1 MITESLNLSKV
12 GAYQAKKSKQIIP
25 LSFSVYF
32 WAVALLALCGLADSI
47 YLSISHYRVYTDIG
61 YRSFCAVSK
70 SINCDTVS
78 QSPYSIFF
86 GLPVP
91 VWGIIGYVFFLLL
104 LSFAWIPTA
113 ENKRIWPV
121 LFLVS
126 LAFSVFSIILALIS
140 SYYIHSYCIM
150 CIVSYGVNFALL
162 YSCWLIRRRF
172 DDCGLFD
179 GLIRDIRFLTKN
191 KMRGL
196 WLFSPFLVGVIL
208 TGIYFPNYWEFSSPP
223 ISTEIHQGITEEGH
237 PWIGAENPELVIEE
251 FTDYQCFQCK
261 KMHFFLRRL
270 VAEHPDKIRLIHRH
284 YPMDH
289 KFNPIV
295 KESFHV
301 GSGKLALL
309 ATYAA
314 TQNKFWEM
322 NDLLFEVV
330 REKESLNVK
339 ELAERVGLDPR
350 GLAGSFYDRNILLKL
365 ITDIRAGMKLG
376 IAGTPGYVIDGK
388 VYLAQIPPEIL
399 KKVMN

>member
-1 MITESLNLSKV
+1 MITESLNFSRV
-12 GAYQAKKSKQIIP
+12 GAYQAKKSKRIIP

-32 WAVALLALCGLADSI
+32 WAVTFLALCGLADSI

-78 QSPYSIFF
+78 QSPFSIFF

-91 VWGIIGYVFFLLL
+91 FWGIIGYVFFLLL
-104 LSFAWIPTA
+104 LSFAWNQRR
-113 ENKRIWPV
+113 EKKRIWPV

-126 LAFSVFSIILALIS
+126 LAFSLYSIILALIS
-140 SYYIHSYCIM
+140 SSYIHSYCIM

-172 DDCGLFD
+172 DDTGLFD
-179 GLIRDIRFLTKN
+179 GLIRDIRFLMKN
-191 KMRGL
+191 KMRCL
-196 WLFSPFLVGVIL
+196 SLFSPFLLGIIL
-208 TGIYFPNYWEFSSPP
+208 IGIYFPNYWELSCPP
-223 ISTEIHQGITEEGH
+223 ISAEIHRGITEEGH
-237 PWIGAENPELVIEE
+237 PWIGAEHPDLVIEE

-261 KMHFFLRRL
+261 KMHFFLRGL
-270 VAEHPDKIRLIHRH
+270 VAEYPDKIRLVHRH

-295 KESFHV
+295 KEPFHV

-339 ELAERVGLDPR
+339 ELAEKVGLDPR
-350 GLAGSFYDRNILLKL
+350 GLAGSLYDRNILLRLNK
-365 ITDIRAGMKLG
+365 DIRAGMKLE

>member
-1 MITESLNLSKV
+1 MTVAGLNFSKV
-12 GAYQAKKSKQIIP
+12 GAYQAEKSKKVIP

-32 WAVALLALCGLADSI
+32 WAVAFLALCGLADSI

-78 QSPYSIFF
+78 QSPFSIFF

-91 VWGIIGYVFFLLL
+91 VWGMIGYVFFLLL

-113 ENKRIWPV
+113 GKKRIWPV

-126 LAFSVFSIILALIS
+126 LAFSIYSIILALIS

-172 DDCGLFD
+172 DDTGLFN
-179 GLIRDIRFLTKN
+179 GLILDIGFLMKN
-191 KMRGL
+191 KIRGL
-196 WLFSPFLVGVIL
+196 SVLSPFLLGVIL
-208 TGIYFPNYWEFSSPP
+208 TCIYFPNYWEYSPPP
-223 ISTEIHQGITEEGH
+223 ISAEIHQGITEEGH
-237 PWIGAENPELVIEE
+237 PWIGAEKPNLVIEE

-270 VAEHPDKIRLIHRH
+270 VAEHPDKFRLVHRH

-295 KESFHV
+295 KEPFHV

-322 NDLLFEVV
+322 NDLLFEIV

-339 ELAERVGLDPR
+339 ELAEKVGLDPR
-350 GLAGSFYDRNILLKL
+350 GMAGSLYDRNILLKL
-365 ITDIRAGMKLG
+365 ITDIRAGMKLE
-376 IAGTPGYVIDGK
+376 ITGTPGYVIDGK
-388 VYLAQIPPEIL
+388 VYLAQIPAEII
-399 KKVMN
+399 KKVMK